1 MREDTL
7 EKIIMQTVDV
17 PSIPPVASKV
27 LKLVSSDYS
36 SINELE
42 NIIAQDQSFST
53 RILKIANSPYYG
65 RGKCVD
71 AISTAIIIIG
81 FNSVKSLVMSASLK
95 DLHRRSGP
103 FEQQHW
109 EHSLG
114 VSIAASLLAADTKML
129 MPDDVLIGGLIHDV
143 GKIVINNSLP
153 DQYKLVTDKVNAEKI
168 PSIIAEDA
176 LLGFNHCN
184 VGGLIARKWKLPR
197 NLEAV
202 IEYHH
207 AEHYPPFEDSGYETM
222 CQIVQIAD
230 AMCLHMGIGMQGPVE
245 FSKIG
250 FEQLGLTTRRFNSI
264 QENLKRD
271 FDAQKE
277 HLLE

>member
-17 PSIPPVASKV
+17 PSIPPVASKI
-27 LKLVSSDYS
+27 LQLVSSDYS

-42 NIIAQDQSFST
+42 TIIAQDQSFST

-65 RGKCVD
+65 RGKCID
-71 AISTAIIIIG
+71 SISTAIIIIG

-95 DLHRRSGP
+95 DLHRKSGL

-129 MPDDVLIGGLIHDV
+129 TPEDVFVGGLIHDL
-143 GKIVINNSLP
+143 GKVVINNSLP
-153 DQYKLVTDKVNAEKI
+153 DQYNLVLDKVYAEKI
-168 PSIIAEDA
+168 PAIVAEDSI
-176 LLGFNHCN
+176 LGFNHCN
-184 VGGLIARKWKLPR
+184 VGGLIARKWKLPK
-197 NLEAV
+197 NLEAI

-207 AEHYPPFEDSGYETM
+207 AEEYPRFEDSGYETM
-222 CQIVQIAD
+222 CQIVQVAD
-230 AMCLHMGIGMQGPVE
+230 AMCLHMGLGMQGAVD

-250 FEQLGLTTRRFNSI
+250 FEHLGLTMARFNAVE
-264 QENLKRD
+264 ENLKRD
-271 FDAQKE
+271 FEAQKDN
-277 HLLE
+277 LLE

>member
-1 MREDTL
+1 MKEEML

-27 LKLVSSDYS
+27 LQLVSSDYS

-42 NIIAQDQSFST
+42 NMVAQDQSFST

-65 RGKCVD
+65 RGKCID
-71 AISTAIIIIG
+71 SISTAIIIIG

-95 DLHRRSGP
+95 DLHRKSGL

-114 VSIAASLLAADTKML
+114 VSIAASLLAAETKML
-129 MPDDVLIGGLIHDV
+129 LPEDVLVGGLIHDL

-153 DQYKLVTDKVNAEKI
+153 DQYNLVLDKVSAEMI
-168 PSIIAEDA
+168 PSIAAEDA
-176 LLGFNHCN
+176 ILGFNHCN

-197 NLEAV
+197 SLEAV

-207 AEHYPPFEDSGYETM
+207 AEQYPLFEDSGYETM
-222 CQIVQIAD
+222 CQIVQVAD
-230 AMCLHMGIGMQGPVE
+230 AMCLNMGIGMQGAVD
-245 FSKIG
+245 FSQIG
-250 FEQLGLTTRRFNSI
+250 FEQLGLTTARFNAL
-264 QENLKRD
+264 QEDLKRD

-277 HLLE
+277 HLLD

>member
-1 MREDTL
+1 MKEEML

-17 PSIPPVASKV
+17 PSIPPIASKV
-27 LKLVSSDYS
+27 LQLVSSDYS

-42 NIIAQDQSFST
+42 NMVVQDQSFST

-65 RGKCVD
+65 RGKCID
-71 AISTAIIIIG
+71 SISTAIIIIG

-95 DLHRRSGP
+95 DLHRKSGL

-114 VSIAASLLAADTKML
+114 VSIAASLLAAETKML
-129 MPDDVLIGGLIHDV
+129 LPEDVVVGGLIHDL

-153 DQYKLVTDKVNAEKI
+153 DQYNLVLDKVSAEKI
-168 PSIIAEDA
+168 PSIVAEDA
-176 LLGFNHCN
+176 ILGFNHCN

-197 NLEAV
+197 SLEAV

-207 AEHYPPFEDSGYETM
+207 AEEYPLFEDSGYETM
-222 CQIVQIAD
+222 CQIVQVAD
-230 AMCLHMGIGMQGPVE
+230 AMCLNMGIGMLGAVD

-250 FEQLGLTTRRFNSI
+250 FEQLGLTTSRFNAV
-264 QENLKRD
+264 QEDLKRD

-277 HLLE
+277 HLLD

>member
-1 MREDTL
+1 MREDML
-7 EKIIMQTVDV
+7 EKIIMETVDV
-17 PSIPPVASKV
+17 PSIPPMASKV
-27 LKLVSSDYS
+27 LQLVSSDYS

-42 NIIAQDQSFST
+42 SIISQDQSFST
-53 RILKIANSPYYG
+53 RILKMANSPYYG
-65 RGKCVD
+65 RGKSID
-71 AISTAIIIIG
+71 TISTAIMIIG
-81 FNSVKSLVMSASLK
+81 FNSVKSLVMAASLK
-95 DLHRRSGP
+95 DLHRKAGL

-114 VSIAASLLAADTKML
+114 VSMAAALLAAETKML
-129 MPDDVLIGGLIHDV
+129 MPEDVITGGLIHDV

-153 DQYKLVTDKVNAEKI
+153 DQYSRVIGKVYDEKA
-168 PSIIAEDA
+168 PSIVAEDEI
-176 LLGFNHCN
+176 LGFNHCN

-207 AEHYPPFEDSGYETM
+207 AEQYPPFEDSGYGTL
-222 CQIVQIAD
+222 CQIVQVAD
-230 AMCLHMGIGMQGPVE
+230 ALCLHLGIGMQGGVD

-250 FEQLGLTTRRFNSI
+250 FEQLGMTKTRITSL
-264 QENLKRD
+264 QEKLKQD
-271 FDAQKE
+271 FDVQKD